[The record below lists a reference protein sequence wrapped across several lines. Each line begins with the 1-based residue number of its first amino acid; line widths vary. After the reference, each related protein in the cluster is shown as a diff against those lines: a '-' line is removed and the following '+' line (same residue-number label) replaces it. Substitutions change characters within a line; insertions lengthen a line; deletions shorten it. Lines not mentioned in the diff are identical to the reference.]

1 MKELQENIKELLQK
15 IIVKAY
21 EVNEN
26 TNHTIFVRFSG
37 QVNWLTV
44 QIFLNGWKEDADE
57 DIGYTI
63 SLRRDN
69 IVEQLKKALEK
80 LEELEE

>member
-1 MKELQENIKELLQK
+1 MKELQEDIKELLQK

-26 TNHTIFVRFSG
+26 TKHTVFVRFSG
-37 QVNWLTV
+37 QVNWLEV
-44 QIFLNGWKEDADE
+44 KIFLNGWKEDANE
-57 DIGYTI
+57 DISYTI

-69 IVEQLKKALEK
+69 IVEQLKEALEK
-80 LEELEE
+80 LEELEG

>member
-1 MKELQENIKELLQK
+1 MKELQKNIKELLQK

-26 TNHTIFVRFSG
+26 TKHTVFVRFSG
-37 QVNWLTV
+37 QVNWLEV
-44 QIFLNGWKEDADE
+44 KIFLNGWKEDANE
-57 DIGYTI
+57 DISYTI

-69 IVEQLKKALEK
+69 IVEQLKEALEK
-80 LEELEE
+80 LEELEG